1 MLDFGVHIK
10 RSEPNASFL
19 MQSGG
24 LHHHRS
30 GLEDGHGDLSHRQ
43 LLMVGLLGGDD
54 RGVGSEHEVNTRVG
68 HQVRLELR
76 DVHVQGSIEAQ
87 GRRQARDDLSDEAVE
102 VGVRGTL
109 DVQVPAKDLLQTWVP
124 SLAGPLRIL
133 QLWGALGV
141 PLLGENTDTPNGVS
155 GGG

>member
-1 MLDFGVHIK
+1 MLDFRVHIK
-10 RSEPNASFL
+10 RSERYASFL

-76 DVHVQGSIEAQ
+76 DVHIQGSIEAQ

-109 DVQVPAKDLLQTWVP
+109 DVQVPAKDY
-124 SLAGPLRIL
+124 
-133 QLWGALGV
+133 
-141 PLLGENTDTPNGVS
+141 
-155 GGG
+155 